1 MTPALFCDQ
10 EGVIAMVPW
19 QKFAEANPVLAS
31 LGQRLLLLGAD
42 YGDFL
47 AGLAYLAT
55 IRSDGGPRIH
65 PISPALL
72 DGRLYAFIL
81 TTSPKYADLRR
92 DGRYALHSFP
102 PNTLDTTSFTD
113 DEFYLTGSARMVEDP
128 TLRQAV
134 AHACGDDVEAGQVF
148 ELLVERAMHKGREEG
163 RARYTK
169 WSADRER

>member
-1 MTPALFCDQ
+1 
-10 EGVIAMVPW
+10 MVPW
-19 QKFAEANPVLAS
+19 QTFAESNPPLAAH
-31 LGQRLLLLGAD
+31 GQRLLLLGTE

-55 IRSDGGPRIH
+55 VRADGGPRIH
-65 PISPALL
+65 PISPALI

-102 PNTLDTTSFTD
+102 PNTLDNTPFTD
-113 DEFYLTGSARMVEDP
+113 DEYYLVGTARLVEDH

-134 AHACGDDVEAGQVF
+134 AQACSDEVEAGQVF
-148 ELLVERAMHKGREEG
+148 ELLVERVMHKSRAEG
-163 RARYTK
+163 RAIYTK